1 MEIEI
6 LTINGIRLTL
16 LKSPGV
22 VISGL
27 QDALDLMGEASYRE
41 SYKINLHKD
50 QITDAFYDIKT
61 GLAGEIL
68 QKFSTSNLQL
78 AIIGDF
84 SQITSKSLNDFIRE
98 SNRYGR
104 INFVSTL
111 EEAKEK
117 LLKR

>member
-6 LTINGIRLTL
+6 LTIGDMRVTL

-22 VISGL
+22 VISGV
-27 QDALDLMGEASYRE
+27 QDALDLMGETSYRE
-41 SYKINLHKD
+41 SYRIIVHKD
-50 QITDAFYDIKT
+50 QMTDAFFDLKT
-61 GLAGEIL
+61 GIAGEIL
-68 QKFSTSNLQL
+68 QKFSTYNLKL

-84 SQITSKSLNDFIRE
+84 SRVTSNSLRDFIRE

-117 LLKR
+117 LLKP

>member
-6 LTINGIRLTL
+6 LTIDRIRITL

-22 VISGL
+22 VISGID
-27 QDALDLMGEASYRE
+27 DAIDLMGEASYRE
-41 SYKINLHKD
+41 SYRIIVHKD
-50 QITDAFYDIKT
+50 QMTDAFFDLKT
-61 GLAGEIL
+61 GIAGEIL
-68 QKFSTSNLQL
+68 QKFSTYNLKL

-84 SQITSKSLNDFIRE
+84 SQVTSKSLRDFIRE

-104 INFVSTL
+104 ISFVSTL

-117 LLKR
+117 LVKK